1 MKRKMTPKVESV
13 PSPAANNEAE
23 PLLSTKKPAREMVG
37 AENLVHPKLKYGFRK
52 SAAMMGLAI
61 SIGASSVLLSQ
72 LGEEAMAAEPI
83 TAKSNATPKMPV
95 AIGQQVPADSEAL
108 KALATSQNVEASF
121 ALPERSVSEI
131 LTANSAIGQT
141 EESIANTTSPN
152 NSRPS
157 VPLGVSEQQFLSDRS
172 NLLFNNN
179 EETAESVAPET
190 NNSAESGGEEPT
202 ETSIGRVEDPTP
214 VASQIAPSTETEIPG
229 AIVTEEAD
237 NAGINNLESPAT
249 ETEEQ
254 QVSSSTPNTTETRS
268 TTPLLPRSNVSEPQ
282 AVEPV
287 AVYKV
292 KRGDTLS
299 AIAENYG
306 ISISELLRMNNLKA
320 ADSLEINQQLLVP
333 ASKPTASNGNSSV
346 GPNGGVGNSSEA
358 EPSNLGIFESAS
370 TGDIDITVN
379 KPLVGLKPTVVRGS
393 GSEMTAIAPL
403 PESNPTA
410 SAPTNLSAPSES
422 EGLETEISQLRER
435 YVAQSQLPQSNTSG
449 QAEPAIAIPV
459 IPATNNNAR
468 WLQPNRPP
476 ATSGPNNLNARED
489 AIEISVP
496 PPASNSRIRP
506 AVAPAPVR
514 PINSS
519 RPNMPVAA
527 PANSR
532 PLQQINRPPAAV
544 RPTSFGSR
552 DVAAVEIPVP
562 VPATNVIPRRR
573 SQIAVA
579 PTRTDDYNPM
589 LRTPAGQP
597 VYPDLPNGTSP
608 RSNGLIWPAKGVLT
622 SGYGMRWGRMH
633 KGIDI
638 AAPVGTPIFA
648 AGPGTVLRSTWS
660 GGYGNLV
667 EIQHPDGTVTRY
679 GHNSRLIVQ
688 AGQQVE
694 QGQLIAL
701 MGSTGRSTGPHCHFE
716 VRPGGRDAV
725 NPIAYLPRRSR
736 S

>member
-1 MKRKMTPKVESV
+1 
-13 PSPAANNEAE
+13 
-23 PLLSTKKPAREMVG
+23 MVS
-37 AENLVHPKLKYGFRK
+37 AQELVYPKLKYRFRK

-61 SIGASSVLLSQ
+61 SIGASSVLFSQ
-72 LGEEAMAAEPI
+72 MGDEAMAAEPI
-83 TAKSNATPKMPV
+83 TAKSNATPKKTV

-121 ALPERSVSEI
+121 ALPDRSVREI
-131 LTANSAIGQT
+131 LTANSAIRQT
-141 EESIANTTSPN
+141 EQSPANNTSPD
-152 NSRPS
+152 NSQPS

-172 NLLFNNN
+172 TLLFNSS
-179 EETAESVAPET
+179 EETAERVAPET
-190 NNSAESGGEEPT
+190 NNLPESGGGATT
-202 ETSIGRVEDPTP
+202 EISQPTP
-214 VASQIAPSTETEIPG
+214 VASQIDLSAETSIPNS
-229 AIVTEEAD
+229 IVSEEAGSSE
-237 NAGINNLESPAT
+237 ANNLESSAN

-254 QVSSSTPNTTETRS
+254 EVSSSTPSPTATQS
-268 TTPLLPRSNVSEPQ
+268 TTPLLPRSNVTEPQ

-299 AIAENYG
+299 AIAETYG

-320 ADSLEINQQLLVP
+320 ADSLEIDQQLIVP
-333 ASKPTASNGNSSV
+333 ASKSTASNRNFSV
-346 GPNGGVGNSSEA
+346 GPNSVGGNSLGA
-358 EPSNLGIFESAS
+358 EPSNSAIFESAS
-370 TGDIDITVN
+370 TANIDIAVN
-379 KPLVGLKPTVVRGS
+379 KPLVGLKPTVAQETGLPR
-393 GSEMTAIAPL
+393 EREAIAPL
-403 PESNPTA
+403 PESRPTTPQG
-410 SAPTNLSAPSES
+410 SNLSAPSES
-422 EGLETEISQLRER
+422 EGIETEISQLRER
-435 YVAQSQLPQSNTSG
+435 YVTQSRPAPSNGSN
-449 QAEPAIAIPV
+449 QEEPAIAIPV
-459 IPATNNNAR
+459 MPPGNDDAR
-468 WLQPNRPP
+468 WLQPNRQP

-489 AIEISVP
+489 AVEISVP
-496 PPASNSRIRP
+496 PPINNSRIRP

-519 RPNMPVAA
+519 RPSLPVAA
-527 PANSR
+527 PGNYR
-532 PLQQINRPPAAV
+532 PIQPINRPPAAV
-544 RPTSFGSR
+544 RPTSFGSQNL
-552 DVAAVEIPVP
+552 AAVEIPVP

-573 SQIAVA
+573 SQIAAA

-597 VYPDLPNGTSP
+597 VSPDLPDGTAP

-667 EIQHPDGTVTRY
+667 EIQHPDGTITRY

-736 S
+736 GG